1 MDQQS
6 ELAIIRRAYAKQILA
21 AAGVADA
28 RIEQAF
34 ATIPREHFLGS
45 APWSMCRPLGNYIE
59 TPSPD
64 PACVYVDQVFGLVP
78 EFGINNGQPSLH
90 ALLIAAARIQEGE
103 HIVHVGAGTGYY
115 SAIMA
120 QLAGP
125 DGRVTAI
132 ECDSLLAR
140 RARECLSGMPNV
152 EVIEADGTT
161 ATHSVADVI
170 YVNAGVTHPAGGWLD
185 ALSEQGRLILPL
197 TTDENFPTPGSTFDS
212 GMALRSGAH
221 LRIQRCGKAFNARG
235 LLPTALLP
243 AQGAGARNRT
253 AEAALAAAFRKG
265 GWHTVTR
272 LVRNEDVPENRCWL
286 KGNGWCLI

>member
-78 EFGINNGQPSLH
+78 EIGINNGQPSLH

-115 SAIMA
+115 
-120 QLAGP
+120 
-125 DGRVTAI
+125 
-132 ECDSLLAR
+132 
-140 RARECLSGMPNV
+140 
-152 EVIEADGTT
+152 
-161 ATHSVADVI
+161 
-170 YVNAGVTHPAGGWLD
+170 
-185 ALSEQGRLILPL
+185 
-197 TTDENFPTPGSTFDS
+197 
-212 GMALRSGAH
+212 
-221 LRIQRCGKAFNARG
+221 
-235 LLPTALLP
+235 
-243 AQGAGARNRT
+243 
-253 AEAALAAAFRKG
+253 
-265 GWHTVTR
+265 
-272 LVRNEDVPENRCWL
+272 
-286 KGNGWCLI
+286 